1 MKLSMWM
8 IANRIRDMEPE
19 LHISQDAPAVLNS
32 ARTVYAT
39 NCVYC
44 YQEGSS
50 VICKGEDDYIVLH
63 DITLTQAFEMIQS
76 VFDFYEDW
84 MAVITSKIEAGDYQE
99 VVDLLWTVIHNPIV
113 LLDSDY
119 HVIGLT
125 RQYPEDSID
134 EEWDYILK
142 YNAVSLKSMRMRS
155 KNNEAG
161 LYSAHGFYKTDTYD
175 KSFINYSTIS
185 CAMGKSGD
193 ACGKLVVLNYE
204 RECNPGDLHI
214 LHSIVKLLEYHL
226 KEPGREK
233 EVANSNVFLDLLLD
247 RPYYEKR
254 LNHQLEYLG
263 WKMGDTYS
271 LIMIRTDRKT
281 TGMRMSSELKT
292 LRQLI
297 EKNSEGS
304 LILESAE
311 TAEIL
316 ILQNYDYREN
326 KPLLALLEKL
336 CRFNPVQIGFSS
348 RLHWLTNVHQLYV
361 QAKAAIYLGNL
372 NQSDGQMFYFHD
384 YAVDHII
391 MTGSIEK
398 SIFSCMPAV
407 YDLWYKERT
416 SDNELYGTLKCFLQ
430 QNASVVATAKAM
442 FAHRNTIQYRMK
454 KIFDLLECDLEDS
467 YAREY
472 CRISIRIIE
481 LYEKK
486 YGEQYIIEELH
497 LR

>member
-44 YQEGSS
+44 YKEGDS

-84 MAVITSKIEAGDYQE
+84 LAVITSKIEAGDYQK
-99 VVDLLWTVIHNPIV
+99 VVDLLWHVIHNPIV
-113 LLDSDY
+113 LLDSDH
-119 HVIGLT
+119 HVLGLT
-125 RQYPEDSID
+125 HQYPEDSID
-134 EEWDYILK
+134 EEWNYVRK
-142 YNAVSLKSMRMRS
+142 YHTVSLKSMRMRLKKHEGS
-155 KNNEAG
+155 
-161 LYSAHGFYKTDTYD
+161 LYSPHGFHKADAYD
-175 KSFINYSTIS
+175 KSFINRSIISYS
-185 CAMGKSGD
+185 MGTPGD
-193 ACGKLVVLNYE
+193 ICGKLVVLNHE
-204 RECNPGDLHI
+204 RECNPVDLHI
-214 LHSIVKLLEYHL
+214 LQSIVKLLEYHL

-263 WKMGDTYS
+263 WKMEDTYS
-271 LIMIRTDRKT
+271 LIMIRTDRRT
-281 TGMRMSSELKT
+281 TGTRMFSELKT
-292 LRQLI
+292 LRQLL

-326 KPLLALLEKL
+326 KPLLVLLEKL

-348 RLHWLTNVHQLYV
+348 RLHWLTNVHQLYE

-384 YAVDHII
+384 YAVDHIVMI
-391 MTGSIEK
+391 GSIEK

-407 YDLWYKERT
+407 YDLWFKERT

-472 CRISIRIIE
+472 CSISIRIIE

>member
-19 LHISQDAPAVLNS
+19 LHISPDAPAVLNS

-44 YQEGSS
+44 YQEGDS
-50 VICKGEDDYIVLH
+50 VICKGEDDYIILY
-63 DITLTQAFEMIQS
+63 DITVTQAFEIIQS

-84 MAVITSKIEAGDYQE
+84 MAEISSKIESGAYQ
-99 VVDLLWTVIHNPIV
+99 DAIDQLWQVIHNPIV
-113 LLDSDY
+113 LLDSD
-119 HVIGLT
+119 HRVIALT
-125 RQYPEDSID
+125 EQYPEDSID
-134 EEWDYILK
+134 EEWEYI
-142 YNAVSLKSMRMRS
+142 YRYRAVSLKSMRMRA
-155 KNNEAG
+155 KRNESSLYGARGFHKAG
-161 LYSAHGFYKTDTYD
+161 AYDDSFLKRSA
-175 KSFINYSTIS
+175 IS
-185 CAMGKSGD
+185 WSMGKSGD
-193 ACGKLVVLNYE
+193 ICGKLVVLNHE
-204 RECNPGDLHI
+204 RECNPGDLQ
-214 LHSIVKLLEYHL
+214 LLQSVVRLLEYHL
-226 KEPGREK
+226 TEPGREK

-247 RPYYEKR
+247 RPYYEKS

-263 WKMGDTYS
+263 WNMEDTYS
-271 LIMIRTDRKT
+271 LIMIRTDRKS
-281 TGMRMSSELKT
+281 TGKRMFSELKT
-292 LRQLI
+292 LRHLLD
-297 EKNSEGS
+297 KNSEGS
-304 LILESAE
+304 MILESAE

-326 KPLLALLEKL
+326 RQLIMLLEKL
-336 CRFNPVQIGFSS
+336 CSFNPVQIGFSS
-348 RLHWLTNVHQLYV
+348 RLRCLTNIHQLYE
-361 QAKAAIYLGNL
+361 QARAAIYLGNL

-407 YDLWYKERT
+407 YDLWFKDRT
-416 SDNELYGTLKCFLQ
+416 SDSELYETLKCFLQ

-472 CRISIRIIE
+472 CGISIRIME